1 MKKIYSLF
9 LVVSVI
15 ISIGFSKNFLSER
28 FFELQV
34 GVPVNFSN
42 NAIDLNDVFKKELTL
57 DFTKLANEMPS
68 EGLNIIVKNMDMIFQ
83 KLLHLEILQMTLKWL
98 TSAVS
103 VFACATGLMM

>member
-57 DFTKLANEMPS
+57 DFTKIANEMPS
-68 EGLNIIVKNMDMIFQ
+68 EGLNLIIDVKPYF
-83 KLLHLEILQMTLKWL
+83 
-98 TSAVS
+98 AVNFNIACVHIGAS
-103 VFACATGLMM
+103 VGFDA